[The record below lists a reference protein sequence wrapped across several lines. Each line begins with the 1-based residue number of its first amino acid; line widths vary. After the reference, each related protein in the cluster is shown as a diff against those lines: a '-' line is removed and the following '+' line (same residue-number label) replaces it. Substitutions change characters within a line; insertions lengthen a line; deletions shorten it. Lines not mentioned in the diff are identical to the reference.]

1 MGRPTLLRVRLV
13 HHETSRQKDAF
24 VSTFFCIFLTLQIVT
39 RFSNLVLFE
48 RVQIFSL
55 LTTFTV
61 CECLLSLIISD
72 TLLLTLI
79 NGNSVSGMTW
89 ELPKKFYIR
98 CVFAFHGAF
107 PRSPVPKGP
116 SHLLLPTGQ
125 LQCRSFLLVR
135 RNSLRPRKV
144 GAQPPAP
151 RALGHPCL

>member
-79 NGNSVSGMTW
+79 NGNSASGMTW

-98 CVFAFHGAF
+98 CAFAFHGAF
-107 PRSPVPKGP
+107 PRSPVPQGP
-116 SHLLLPTGQ
+116 SHLLPPTGQ
-125 LQCRSFLLVR
+125 LQRWSFLLVR

-151 RALGHPCL
+151 RALGHPRL

>member
-1 MGRPTLLRVRLV
+1 MGCPTLLRVRLV

-24 VSTFFCIFLTLQIVT
+24 VSTFFCIFSSLQVVT

-61 CECLLSLIISD
+61 CECLLSLIILD

-79 NGNSVSGMTW
+79 NGNSASGMTW

-107 PRSPVPKGP
+107 PRSPVPQGP
-116 SHLLLPTGQ
+116 SHLLPPAGQ
-125 LQCRSFLLVR
+125 LQRRSFLLMR
-135 RNSLRPRKV
+135 RDLLRPRKV
-144 GAQPPAP
+144 GVQPPAP
-151 RALGHPCL
+151 RALGLPRL

>member
-1 MGRPTLLRVRLV
+1 MGCPTLLRVRLV

-24 VSTFFCIFLTLQIVT
+24 VSTFFCIFLSLQVVT

-61 CECLLSLIISD
+61 CECLLSLIILD

-107 PRSPVPKGP
+107 PRSPVPPKGP
-116 SHLLLPTGQ
+116 SHLLPPAGQ
-125 LQCRSFLLVR
+125 LQRRSFLLMR
-135 RNSLRPRKV
+135 RDSLRPREV
-144 GAQPPAP
+144 GVQPPAP
-151 RALGHPCL
+151 

>member
-24 VSTFFCIFLTLQIVT
+24 VSIFFCIFLSLQIVT

-48 RVQIFSL
+48 RVQILSL

-79 NGNSVSGMTW
+79 NGNSASGMTW

-98 CVFAFHGAF
+98 CVFTFHGAF
-107 PRSPVPKGP
+107 PRSPVPQGP
-116 SHLLLPTGQ
+116 SHLLPPAGQ
-125 LQCRSFLLVR
+125 LQRRSFLLMR

-151 RALGHPCL
+151 RALGHPHL

>member
-1 MGRPTLLRVRLV
+1 MGCPTLLRVRLV
-13 HHETSRQKDAF
+13 YHETSSQKDAF
-24 VSTFFCIFLTLQIVT
+24 VSTFLCIFLSLQGVA

-48 RVQIFSL
+48 KVQIFSL

-61 CECLLSLIISD
+61 CECLLSLIILD
-72 TLLLTLI
+72 TLLLTSI
-79 NGNSVSGMTW
+79 NGNSASGMTW
-89 ELPKKFYIR
+89 ELPKKFYIK

-107 PRSPVPKGP
+107 PRSPVPQGP
-116 SHLLLPTGQ
+116 SHLLPPAGQ
-125 LQCRSFLLVR
+125 LQRRSFLLMR

>member
-1 MGRPTLLRVRLV
+1 MGCPTLLRVRLV

-24 VSTFFCIFLTLQIVT
+24 VSTFFCIFLSLQIVT

-61 CECLLSLIISD
+61 CQCLLSLIISD

-79 NGNSVSGMTW
+79 NGNSASGMTW

-107 PRSPVPKGP
+107 PQSPVPQGL
-116 SHLLLPTGQ
+116 SHLLPPAGQ
-125 LQCRSFLLVR
+125 LQRRSFLLVR

-151 RALGHPCL
+151 PAQGHPRL

>member
-24 VSTFFCIFLTLQIVT
+24 VSTFFCIFLSLQIVT
-39 RFSNLVLFE
+39 SNLVLFE

-61 CECLLSLIISD
+61 CECQMSLIISD

-79 NGNSVSGMTW
+79 NGNSTSGMTW
-89 ELPKKFYIR
+89 KLPKKFYIR

-107 PRSPVPKGP
+107 PRLPVPQGP
-116 SHLLLPTGQ
+116 SHLLPLAGQ
-125 LQCRSFLLVR
+125 LQRRSILFMR
-135 RNSLRPRKV
+135 RDSLRPQKV
-144 GAQPPAP
+144 GAQPPAL
-151 RALGHPCL
+151 RALGHPRL